1 MSQVLHYQDDLFLIN
16 SLARFLIDASKLE
29 PDPEILGDTLAVVAR
44 ATDSSFRRI
53 RELVLEKPH
62 LVDRLDY
69 IRLLAE
75 IAATVADALECLTS
89 AESSMAA
96 NLSSSADEMMR
107 MMTAHKAACSDL
119 REILRENLNGSLTD
133 ENQVSGD
140 ELNELLRF

>member
-16 SLARFLIDASKLE
+16 SLARFLLDASKLE

-69 IRLLAE
+69 IRLLTE
-75 IAATVADALECLTS
+75 IATTVSDALERLMS

-119 REILRENLNGSLTD
+119 REILRENLNGALTD

-140 ELNELLRF
+140 ELNELLKF

>member
-16 SLARFLIDASKLE
+16 SLARFMADASKLE

-62 LVDRLDY
+62 LVDRPDY
-69 IRLLAE
+69 LKLLSD
-75 IAATVADALECLTS
+75 IAASVSEALERLM
-89 AESSMAA
+89 AADSSVAA
-96 NLSSSADEMMR
+96 NLSSSADELTR
-107 MMTAHKAACSDL
+107 MVTTHRAACSEL
-119 REILRENLNGSLTD
+119 RELLRGSLHGAMND
-133 ENQVSGD
+133 ETQVSGD